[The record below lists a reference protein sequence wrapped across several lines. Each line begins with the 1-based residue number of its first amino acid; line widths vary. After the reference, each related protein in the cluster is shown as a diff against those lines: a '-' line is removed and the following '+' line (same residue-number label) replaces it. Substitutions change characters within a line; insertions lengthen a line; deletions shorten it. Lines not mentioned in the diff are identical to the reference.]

1 MSDIIRPIE
10 PFELTQG
17 FGGNPEAYVRFGLK
31 GHNGWDFK
39 TKFPDTPQGFR
50 YIFSSWKSQFYS
62 QGNEG
67 NDGFGLYFEVIIQ
80 LYNTYKLTYAHCKS
94 IEHFEN
100 KNEGETMAISDNT
113 GNSTGS
119 HLHLT
124 VKRGKLQ
131 SGKFISDNY
140 NNGYFGAINP
150 QEFFDELRKYKK
162 EHGENSIPDGCL
174 VPNTPE
180 WRTKYE
186 QIVASATKWPEALKI
201 LEINDDPNTTPTDR
215 IKSVIGGYKSR
226 ETDLSNKLNHK
237 QSELDK
243 ANTEI
248 ENRVEQVSRLEKS
261 MLDKEKYYKSLVDAL
276 NKQLK
281 NGSDALPLAQA
292 RIRVL
297 DDELDEANKAKG
309 RALIEAQEYKG
320 KLETCQKSK
329 LPLQPTPQIILT
341 LTFQYLGTLLRRNG
355 GDHYEQ

>member
-17 FGGNPEAYVRFGLK
+17 FGGNPEAYARFGLK
-31 GHNGWDFK
+31 GHNGWDLK
-39 TKFPDTPQGFR
+39 TKLPDTPQGFR
-50 YIFSSWKSQFYS
+50 NILSSWRSQFYA

-67 NDGFGLYFEVIIQ
+67 NDGFGLYFEVIVR

-100 KNEGETMAISDNT
+100 KNEGDVMAVSDNT

-124 VKRGKLQ
+124 VKRGQLQ
-131 SGKFISDNY
+131 NGKFVSDNY

-162 EHGENSIPDGCL
+162 EKGATSTPEGCL

-180 WRTKYE
+180 WRVKYE

-201 LEINDDPNTTPTDR
+201 LEINDDPNTTPSDR

-226 ETDLSNKLNHK
+226 ETDLSNRLNDK
-237 QSELDK
+237 QADLDK
-243 ANTEI
+243 ANQEI
-248 ENRVEQVSRLEKS
+248 NNRVEQVSRLEKS
-261 MLDKEKYYKSLVDAL
+261 LLDKEKYYKSLIDAL

-292 RIRVL
+292 RIGVL
-297 DDELDEANKAKG
+297 EGELDEANKAKG
-309 RALIEAQEYKG
+309 RALTEAQEYKS
-320 KLETCQKSK
+320 KFETCQKDK
-329 LPLQPTPQIILT
+329 GEIKPNPQMIFSLT
-341 LTFQYLGTLLRRNG
+341 IQYLGTLLRSKG
-355 GDHYEQ
+355 GDKYEQ